1 MVTNDN
7 SSTISMSSSF
17 SPIYFFCVTA
27 FTSGD
32 FGDFLEDNS
41 VAKRHVVTNQLNNS
55 IEQRDIQINQQY
67 HHIKSLKDENK
78 KLKMKV
84 VSTIIILSIVT
95 ISNINYKICHFS
107 S

>member
-55 IEQRDIQINQQY
+55 IFVIKFGCFHFFKKVATRKNGIFQQTTINVFSNNDV
-67 HHIKSLKDENK
+67 IFRVDL
-78 KLKMKV
+78 
-84 VSTIIILSIVT
+84 IVEKT
-95 ISNINYKICHFS
+95 FVIS
-107 S
+107 